1 MCDFEELE
9 NWTHV
14 RFGRC
19 SLCGVRQQ
27 LVGAMEISHRAVA
40 ALERFE
46 LCAGCRATALNP
58 AHRSVAEGGLRGRIA
73 GVQDALC
80 RFLHEGFLHEVGA
93 AEPPTDLATC
103 AGAHIDASR
112 GPEAQA
118 AMFAGR
124 ASAAPMAAGNRM
136 SGGGQDPRTP
146 EQVWP
151 VQEIMRPLRD
161 AGMQQLQE
169 VGARLGALDVPI
181 LQQLIRN
188 LLLVRRGLDSLD
200 ARNLPAV
207 RPAVRALRDLDLR
220 QLEEVIRN
228 LRDVRAV
235 QDRDLHAIRGLQM
248 QLRTLQDPDWSE
260 LRELLEQ
267 ARALQERDLRAIQD
281 MQSEGGPADPPATAQ
296 APGGLWVGV

>member
-9 NWTHV
+9 NWAHV
-14 RFGRC
+14 QFGRC

-80 RFLHEGFLHEVGA
+80 RFLHEVGA
-93 AEPPTDLATC
+93 VEPPTDLAAC
-103 AGAHIDASR
+103 AGAHRDAGR

-124 ASAAPMAAGNRM
+124 ASAAPMAAGDRM

-161 AGMQQLQE
+161 AGMQLQE
-169 VGARLGALDVPI
+169 VGARLGDLGVPI

-188 LLLVRRGLDSLD
+188 LLLARRGLDSLD

-228 LRDVRAV
+228 LRDVRAI
-235 QDRDLHAIRGLQM
+235 QDRDLHAIRELQM

-296 APGGLWVGV
+296 APGGRWVGV